1 MNAITEFFV
10 PELLRNEYKLDFFEK
25 KFSVE
30 LKIRVFDYF
39 MIRESIFAFS
49 FTVFCIQ
56 LEKLEFDIFFWKWG
70 VVQKIPKINDPNFLD
85 ITMTLLASL

>member
-56 LEKLEFDIFFWKWG
+56 LEKLEFDIFFWF
-70 VVQKIPKINDPNFLD
+70 VQKIPKNERPQFFGHYYDVISQF
-85 ITMTLLASL
+85 IM